1 MKNSVLIM
9 SCLSACILSLTGYGE
24 DWKDPCILEN
34 EYLRIVV
41 DRGRGATIRSLT
53 DKRTGVEYAREFLSG
68 KEKIGGIA
76 EDRLAGETYGSE
88 IVLLKYTGELSRK
101 GDVQQVSLSCTPQI
115 PKYRGWRFTKT
126 FSLADQDAFVQ
137 VKWKIENIGKEKR
150 TITPWVHNLVSKKFL
165 NTVIAFPEGVRSVP
179 PWDDYF
185 RPAWRNWI
193 GACSPDDF
201 STIWFCSDFS
211 RTMRQYYCHWNGYHS
226 VEWAYV
232 PAILKPGESWESVYS
247 ASIGTPDGL
256 PAAFCAEGALTMQLR
271 QGELTASFCPAR
283 KFGDAAVMLEL
294 NGRQIGERQVNLKP
308 GQNEKFSFGK
318 VSGKGDAAL
327 VLPGKIRLVFHY
339 DSEHGTD
346 TGSTPLP
353 FLGAPELPYKK
364 IIPSAVPSISCG
376 TVEGVGIYQ
385 VPFLRKI
392 FEKDFPRETGK
403 TLEDRVLRN
412 SRFLRQIML
421 QNTSGK
427 AVRLSISKEGRLPL
441 SVRKVGFTETTEPSY
456 LRDEFPIGR
465 FPDPILP
472 ETPEIE
478 IPAHSTVSLIAEA
491 VIPEDAPVGKTQW
504 LITLASKGKTV
515 KIPLHCRVLKT
526 ALPQENTLWT
536 SIGCWG
542 LKEKL
547 LREVQWTGTQ
557 KEFHRLCREM
567 YYSHR
572 LTPRENGM
580 DWSLDDKQKKEL
592 LDLRDNR
599 HAASLIVPNW
609 ILKNDSRLKKAC
621 TLLRETKMLD
631 KAYVYCF
638 DEVPSAKFPQVL
650 DICRRIHAIEPEL
663 KILGTIYEKDVSP
676 LYGEIGIWCR
686 RIQDEPWR
694 ADRRRKGDMFMSS
707 NLIGTDI
714 EYKAEQVVLSLLAL
728 RVNHGKGFLFWN
740 MIGGAGGDNP
750 WKSIACSGGN
760 GNAHLLYPHASGPIP
775 TIRWKHLAYGII
787 LYEQLSLLQKISPA
801 DYENCMS
808 FAARVSTAEEVAVLE
823 NMILTAFEKV
833 EKISPEINGKE
844 NKK

>member
-1 MKNSVLIM
+1 MRNSVFIAN
-9 SCLSACILSLTGYGE
+9 CLSACVIASAGYGE
-24 DWKDPCILEN
+24 EWKDPCVLEN
-34 EYLRIVV
+34 EYLRVVV
-41 DRGRGATIRSLT
+41 DRGRGATIRSLK

-76 EDRLAGETYGSE
+76 EDRLAGEPYGSE
-88 IVLLKYTGELSRK
+88 IVLLKYAGELSRT
-101 GDVQQVSLSCTPQI
+101 GEIQQVSLDCIPQI

-126 FSLADQDAFVQ
+126 FSLVDKDAFIR

-150 TITPWVHNLVSKKFL
+150 SITPWVHNLVSKKFQ
-165 NTVIAFPEGVRSVP
+165 NTVIAFPEGVRSIP

-185 RPAWRNWI
+185 RPAWRSWI
-193 GACSPDDF
+193 GACSPKEL

-232 PAILKPGESWESVYS
+232 PAILKPGESWETVYS
-247 ASIGTPDGL
+247 VSVGTPDGL
-256 PAAFCAEGALTMQLR
+256 PAVFSAEGALSMQLR
-271 QGELTASFCPAR
+271 NGELSASFCPAR
-283 KFGDAAVMLEL
+283 KFGDAVAVLEL
-294 NGRQIGERQVNLKP
+294 NGRRIKEQRVKLEP
-308 GQNEKFSFGK
+308 GKNENFIFGG
-318 VSGKGDAAL
+318 VSGKGEAAL
-327 VLPGKIRLVFHY
+327 ILPGKIRLVFHY
-339 DSEHGTD
+339 DTKRGTD
-346 TGSTPLP
+346 AASTPLP

-364 IIPSAVPSISCG
+364 IIPAAVPSITCG
-376 TVEGVGIYQ
+376 NIEGVGIYQ
-385 VPFLRKI
+385 VPFLRKV

-403 TLEDRVLRN
+403 PLEDRVLRN

-421 QNTSGK
+421 RNTSGK
-427 AVRLSISKEGRLPL
+427 VIRLRISKKGRIPL
-441 SVRKVGFTETTEPSY
+441 SVRKVGFVETKEPSY
-456 LRDEFPIGR
+456 LKDELPIGR

-472 ETPEIE
+472 ETSEIE
-478 IPAHSTVSLIAEA
+478 IPAGSTVSLIAEA

-504 LITLASKGKTV
+504 LITFSCDGKTME
-515 KIPLHCRVLKT
+515 IPLHCRILKT
-526 ALPQENTLWT
+526 VLPQANTLWT

-547 LREVQWTGTQ
+547 LREVQWNGTS
-557 KEFHRLCREM
+557 KEFQRLCREM

-580 DWSLDDKQKKEL
+580 DWSLDDRQKKEL
-592 LDLRDNR
+592 LDLRSR

-609 ILKNDSRLKKAC
+609 ILKNDARLKKAC
-621 TLLRETKMLD
+621 TMLRETGMLD

-650 DICRRIHAIEPEL
+650 EICRRIHSIEPEL

-686 RIQDEPWR
+686 SIQDEPWR

-714 EYKAEQVVLSLLAL
+714 EYNAEQVVLSLLAVRL
-728 RVNHGKGFLFWN
+728 NHGKGFLFWN

-760 GNAHLLYPHASGPIP
+760 GNAHLLYPHATGPIP

-787 LYEQLSLLQKISPA
+787 LYEQLSLLQKISPG
-801 DYENCMS
+801 DYEKCMNY
-808 FAARVSTAEEVAVLE
+808 AKGVSTAGGVAELE
-823 NMILTAFEKV
+823 DMILTAIEKN
-833 EKISPEINGKE
+833 ERKSTEIK
-844 NKK
+844 